1 MVDDEQVAPDGSPV
15 AVYLAMPPHDA
26 LELVADQVPPGGS
39 VLDLGCGVG
48 RLANPLAAR
57 GAIVVGVDDH
67 AGMLEHCGPA
77 VEAVHADI
85 AELDLGRTFD
95 VVVLASHLVNHPTRG
110 PAFLATCRRHVTA
123 DGCVLI
129 ERFHPDLLDDLDE
142 REGTVDTVQVRHE
155 VHRRD
160 GPAFSASAH
169 YTVGGRTWTQRYEAV
184 VLDDAALDRLLCGAG
199 LAAAAWLDD
208 DARWLLAVPGRA
220 D

>member
-15 AVYLAMPPHDA
+15 ALYLAMPPHDA
-26 LELVADQVPPGGS
+26 LELVTEQVPPGGS

-57 GAIVVGVDDH
+57 GATVVGV
-67 AGMLEHCGPA
+67 
-77 VEAVHADI
+77 
-85 AELDLGRTFD
+85 
-95 VVVLASHLVNHPTRG
+95 
-110 PAFLATCRRHVTA
+110 

-142 REGTVDTVQVRHE
+142 REGTVDTVHVRHE
-155 VHRRD
+155 VHRRE
-160 GPAFSASAH
+160 GPAFGASAH
-169 YTVGGRTWTQRYEAV
+169 YTAGGRTWTQCYEAV
-184 VLDDAALDRLLCGAG
+184 ILDDAALDRLLCGAG

-208 DARWLLAVPGRA
+208 DERWLLAVQGRA